1 MTSEECLSQVR
12 NPAVLGELKHLLGLP
27 DTVEALHQVEE
38 TLSRVD
44 RRIDLLSEAIYRLT
58 EAQAR
63 TDQTVQSLSE
73 AQARTDQTV
82 QSLSEAQARTEA
94 TLERFMEKTDRGM
107 AELREGMAE
116 LRGSIV
122 ELRGS
127 IVELRG
133 GMAELRDAQTR
144 TEATL
149 QHFMVSSEKS
159 TAALR
164 REVGALSETIGL
176 DVEAIVSADLPDWL
190 EHHHQLRVQLQCPFV
205 LSELGDEELDGY
217 GEGQGPKGA
226 MTILAEAKNR
236 VRLREVNGFWAK
248 AERVRPFAKGVFF
261 PVLIGRAVYPDAKER
276 AAELGLLVVS
286 TSTLRR

>member
-1 MTSEECLSQVR
+1 
-12 NPAVLGELKHLLGLP
+12 LKHLLGLP

-63 TDQTVQSLSE
+63 TDQTVQRLSE

-127 IVELRG
+127 IVELRGGIVELRG